1 LVTRKGQ
8 SGNHE
13 DISRLDDSST
23 YDKLQESGYS
33 RLVGTSELVTYHGA
47 WFRGKKKVP
56 TIISSRF
63 NEEKLECIRQYCDNT
78 RSGEVGK
85 ESDVEVG

>member
-13 DISRLDDSST
+13 DISRLDDSSRN
-23 YDKLQESGYS
+23 QV

-56 TIISSRF
+56 TIISSRY

-85 ESDVEVG
+85 QSDVEVG